1 MSVNGINVMHF
12 EFVGFFC
19 EKKSF
24 TQYSNQRFLK
34 SIVPDFES
42 VILKKEEKLVL
53 FSYFPKGKES
63 KLKLLYRGSRDGFG
77 VSDFNNKYEKQGPTV
92 TKNKNEKNQVFN
104 GFTTQSWSS
113 SNEWKRDSEAFLYFL
128 RSSNTKQKPQKWA
141 IKAGCE
147 ENAIYGSSSHGPR
160 FGGGADLILH
170 NNCNSNNSNKRSYN
184 NPSSY
189 NGPTSNDVLA
199 GESYF
204 LVRDYEVYQ
213 VQ

>member
-1 MSVNGINVMHF
+1 LLLTYLPKPNA
-12 EFVGFFC
+12 
-19 EKKSF
+19 
-24 TQYSNQRFLK
+24 SN
-34 SIVPDFES
+34 
-42 VILKKEEKLVL
+42 
-53 FSYFPKGKES
+53 
-63 KLKLLYRGSRDGFG
+63 LKLLYRASRDGFG
-77 VSDFNNKYEKQGPTV
+77 CKDFHNKCDNQGPTV
-92 TKNKNEKNQVFN
+92 TIVHSEKNHVFG
-104 GFTTQSWSS
+104 GFTTQSWRSS
-113 SNEWKRDSEAFLYFL
+113 GEYEKDSEAFLYLL
-128 RSSNTKQKPQKWA
+128 RSSNTNQKPQKWA

-204 LVRDYEVYQ
+204 LVRDYEVYK